1 MPILELKNIKRI
13 YKTKNITTEALRD
26 INLEVNQGEFIS
38 IMGES
43 GAGKTTLLNIIA
55 SLDRPTSGNIY
66 LNGEDLI
73 KLKDSEL
80 ASFRR
85 KKLGFVFQDFN
96 LLDQFSNRDNI
107 YLPLVLSD
115 EKEDLMIKRLDDLKE
130 RLGIEKILD
139 KYPYQIS
146 GGQKQRIAIAR
157 ALITKP
163 ELLLADEP
171 TGALDSSSSNMILDL
186 FTRVNDLGQT
196 VLMVTHSL
204 NAASYAKRVLFIKDG
219 VVFHELYKAEDES
232 RQVFM
237 ERINKA
243 QILLARG
250 ELRWILK

>member
-13 YKTKNITTEALRD
+13 YKTKNITTEALKD

-66 LNGEDLI
+66 LNGEDLT
-73 KLKDSEL
+73 KLKDNEL

-96 LLDQFSNRDNI
+96 LLDQFSNKDNI

-204 NAASYAKRVLFIKDG
+204 NAASFAKRVLFIKDG

-250 ELRWILK
+250 ELL

>member
-73 KLKDSEL
+73 RLKDSEL

-250 ELRWILK
+250 ELR

>member
-13 YKTKNITTEALRD
+13 YKTKNITTEALKD

-66 LNGEDLI
+66 INGEDLT
-73 KLKDSEL
+73 KLKDNEL

-96 LLDQFSNRDNI
+96 LLDQFSNKDNI

-115 EKEDLMIKRLDDLKE
+115 EKEDLMTKRLDDLKE

-204 NAASYAKRVLFIKDG
+204 NAASFAKRVLFIKDG

-250 ELRWILK
+250 ELL

>member
-73 KLKDSEL
+73 RLKDSEL

-186 FTRVNDLGQT
+186 FKRVNDLGQT

-250 ELRWILK
+250 ELR

>member
-13 YKTKNITTEALRD
+13 YKTKNITTEALKD
-26 INLEVNQGEFIS
+26 IKLEVNKGEFIS

-66 LNGEDLI
+66 INGEDLT
-73 KLKDSEL
+73 KLKDNEL

-96 LLDQFSNRDNI
+96 LLDQFSNKDNI

-146 GGQKQRIAIAR
+146 GGQKQRISIAR

-204 NAASYAKRVLFIKDG
+204 NAASFAKRVLFIKDG

-250 ELRWILK
+250 ELL

>member
-13 YKTKNITTEALRD
+13 YKTKNITTEALKD

-66 LNGEDLI
+66 INGEDLT
-73 KLKDSEL
+73 KLKDNEL

-96 LLDQFSNRDNI
+96 LLDQFSNKDNI

-204 NAASYAKRVLFIKDG
+204 NAASFAKRVLFIKDG

-250 ELRWILK
+250 ELLWILK

>member
-13 YKTKNITTEALRD
+13 YKTKNITTEALKD
-26 INLEVNQGEFIS
+26 INLEVNKGEFIS

-66 LNGEDLI
+66 INGEDLT
-73 KLKDSEL
+73 KLKDNEL

-96 LLDQFSNRDNI
+96 LLDQFSNKDNI

-204 NAASYAKRVLFIKDG
+204 NAASFAKRVLFIKDG

-250 ELRWILK
+250 ELL

>member
-66 LNGEDLI
+66 LNGEDLT
-73 KLKDSEL
+73 KLRDSEL

-115 EKEDLMIKRLDDLKE
+115 EKEDLMVKRLDDLKE
-130 RLGIEKILD
+130 KLGIEKILD

-171 TGALDSSSSNMILDL
+171 TGALDSTSSNMILDL
-186 FTRVNDLGQT
+186 FTRVNDMGQT

-204 NAASYAKRVLFIKDG
+204 NAASFAKRVVFIKDG

-232 RQVFM
+232 RQQFM

-250 ELRWILK
+250 ELR

>member
-1 MPILELKNIKRI
+1 M
-13 YKTKNITTEALRD
+13 
-26 INLEVNQGEFIS
+26 
-38 IMGES
+38 
-43 GAGKTTLLNIIA
+43 
-55 SLDRPTSGNIY
+55 
-66 LNGEDLI
+66 I

-250 ELRWILK
+250 ELR

>member
-66 LNGEDLI
+66 INGEDLT
-73 KLKDSEL
+73 KLKDNEL

-96 LLDQFSNRDNI
+96 LLDQFSNKDNI

-204 NAASYAKRVLFIKDG
+204 NAASFAKRVLFIKDG

-250 ELRWILK
+250 ELL

>member
-13 YKTKNITTEALRD
+13 YKTKNITTEALKD
-26 INLEVNQGEFIS
+26 INLEVNKGEFIS

-66 LNGEDLI
+66 LNGEDLT
-73 KLKDSEL
+73 KLKDNEL

-96 LLDQFSNRDNI
+96 LLDQFSNKDNI

-204 NAASYAKRVLFIKDG
+204 NAASFAKRVLFIKDG

-250 ELRWILK
+250 ELL

>member
-13 YKTKNITTEALRD
+13 YKTKNIVTEALKD
-26 INLEVNQGEFIS
+26 INLSVEEGEFIS

-55 SLDRPTSGNIY
+55 SFDRPSAGNIY
-66 LNGEDLI
+66 LGGEDLTG
-73 KLKDSEL
+73 LKDSEL

-85 KKLGFVFQDFN
+85 KRLGFVFQDFN

-107 YLPLVLSD
+107 FLPLVLSN
-115 EKEDLMIKRLDDLKE
+115 EKEEVMNKRLDEIKFS
-130 RLGIEKILD
+130 LGIEDLLN

-163 ELLLADEP
+163 AILLADEP
-171 TGALDSSSSNMILDL
+171 TGALDSNSSNMILNL
-186 FTRVNDLGQT
+186 FTRVNEMGQT

-204 NAASYAKRVLFIKDG
+204 NAASFANRVLFIKDG
-219 VVFHELYKAEDES
+219 VVFHELYKEDTEN
-232 RQVFM
+232 RQDFM
-237 ERINKA
+237 ERINKS
-243 QILLARG
+243 QIMLSRG
-250 ELRWILK
+250 EL

>member
-13 YKTKNITTEALRD
+13 YKTKNITTEALKD
-26 INLEVNQGEFIS
+26 INLEVNKGEFIS

-66 LNGEDLI
+66 LNGEDLT
-73 KLKDSEL
+73 KLKDNEL

-96 LLDQFSNRDNI
+96 LLDQFSNKDNI

-115 EKEDLMIKRLDDLKE
+115 EKEDLMIKRLNDLKE

-204 NAASYAKRVLFIKDG
+204 NAASFAKRVLFIKDG

-250 ELRWILK
+250 ELL

>member
-13 YKTKNITTEALRD
+13 YKTKNITTKALKD
-26 INLEVNQGEFIS
+26 INLEVNKGEFIS

-66 LNGEDLI
+66 LNGEDLT
-73 KLKDSEL
+73 KLKDNEL

-96 LLDQFSNRDNI
+96 LLDQFSNKDNI

-204 NAASYAKRVLFIKDG
+204 NAASFAKRVLFIKDG

-250 ELRWILK
+250 ELL

>member
-13 YKTKNITTEALRD
+13 YKTKNITTEALKD
-26 INLEVNQGEFIS
+26 INLEVNKGEFIS

-66 LNGEDLI
+66 LNGEDLT
-73 KLKDSEL
+73 KLKDNEL

-96 LLDQFSNRDNI
+96 LLDQFSNKDNI

-186 FTRVNDLGQT
+186 FTRVNDLG
-196 VLMVTHSL
+196 
-204 NAASYAKRVLFIKDG
+204 
-219 VVFHELYKAEDES
+219 
-232 RQVFM
+232 
-237 ERINKA
+237 
-243 QILLARG
+243 
-250 ELRWILK
+250 

>member
-13 YKTKNITTEALRD
+13 YKTKNIVTEALKD
-26 INLEVNQGEFIS
+26 INLSVEEGEFIS

-55 SLDRPTSGNIY
+55 SFDRPSAGNIY
-66 LNGEDLI
+66 LGGEDLTG
-73 KLKDSEL
+73 LKDSEL

-85 KKLGFVFQDFN
+85 KRLGFVFQDFN

-107 YLPLVLSD
+107 FLPLVLSN
-115 EKEDLMIKRLDDLKE
+115 EKEEVMNKRLDEIKFS
-130 RLGIEKILD
+130 LGIEDLLN

-163 ELLLADEP
+163 AILLADEP
-171 TGALDSSSSNMILDL
+171 TGALDSNSSNMILNL
-186 FTRVNDLGQT
+186 FTRVNEMGQT

-204 NAASYAKRVLFIKDG
+204 NAASFANRVLFIKDG
-219 VVFHELYKAEDES
+219 VVFHEIYKGDTEN
-232 RQVFM
+232 RQDFM
-237 ERINKA
+237 ERINKS
-243 QILLARG
+243 QIMLSRG
-250 ELRWILK
+250 EL

>member
-13 YKTKNITTEALRD
+13 YKTKNITTEALKD
-26 INLEVNQGEFIS
+26 INLEVNKGEFIS

-66 LNGEDLI
+66 LNGEDLT
-73 KLKDSEL
+73 KLKDNEL

-96 LLDQFSNRDNI
+96 LLDQFSNKDNI

-115 EKEDLMIKRLDDLKE
+115 EKEDLMTKRLDDLKE

-204 NAASYAKRVLFIKDG
+204 NAASFAKRVLFIKDG

-250 ELRWILK
+250 ELL